1 MKAALIIKKYQS
13 GQPARGKMG
22 KISEE
27 SVAHLRSSA
36 ERNSRKSSKYAGF
49 GCALRKSSVAVRCHS
64 VPIRLIRS
72 HNGKQDHLS
81 AGKSTNKAAQTSNIR
96 KIYRRPPPLTTTK
109 CSALFISCANILFG
123 KLA

>member
-1 MKAALIIKKYQS
+1 
-13 GQPARGKMG
+13 MG

-36 ERNSRKSSKYAGF
+36 ERNTRKSSEYAGF

-72 HNGKQDHLS
+72 HNGKARPLERREKHEQSSTDSQYTEDLS
-81 AGKSTNKAAQTSNIR
+81 A
-96 KIYRRPPPLTTTK
+96 PTTVDHDEMFR
-109 CSALFISCANILFG
+109 FIHFPAPTYYLES
-123 KLA
+123 